1 MATKNETPMMRQFRY
16 LKSKHPDALL
26 LFRCGDFYESYEEDA
41 KESARVLGITLTKRS
56 SDGTVMAGF
65 PHHALDTYLPRL
77 IRAGKR
83 VAICDQLEDPKLTKQ
98 LVKRGIT
105 ELVSPATNNSNNSKS
120 STTMETKTMTAQDYV
135 GKTIKVNGS
144 NNFYTVKSA
153 DGDKLTAE
161 FHMGDRV
168 MTCPIPISQL
178 QAMVTAGKWI
188 ICDDAPAT
196 AELIDKDNQPTAQE
210 PVAEPTAQTVT
221 TKPTT
226 TEPKKS
232 GNKRQSKPTKSVTE
246 KPKATTETKP
256 KPFGK
261 LRYETYKNKKG
272 KTCARIVGFTEGDA
286 MLERGNAERIHAS
299 STYERDKKGVKHY
312 MLIFGPRYADA
323 AKDVCR
329 ALNEGKTLDDCQSII
344 DAATEERVQKREEWK
359 AKRAA
364 YLANRESNGAE
375 VKPKTVK
382 PETKQGYSSEDVAD
396 MLKKI
401 MAGGAIPED
410 IKAVMAA

>member
-135 GKTIKVNGS
+135 GKTINVNGS

-153 DGDKLTAE
+153 DGEKLTAE

-178 QAMVTAGKWI
+178 QAMVTAGKWT

-196 AELIDKDNQPTAQE
+196 AELIDKDNQ
-210 PVAEPTAQTVT
+210 PTAQTVT

-232 GNKRQSKPTKSVTE
+232 GNKRQPKPAKSDQPKPTKSVK
-246 KPKATTETKP
+246 KPETATETKS
-256 KPFGK
+256 KPSSK

-272 KTCARIVGFTEGDA
+272 KTCARIVGFSDGDA
-286 MLERGNAERIHAS
+286 ILERGNAERIHAS

-329 ALNEGKTLDDCQSII
+329 AMNEGKTLDDCQSII

-364 YLANRESNGAE
+364 YLANRESEGAE
-375 VKPKTVK
+375 VKKPADVK
-382 PETKQGYSSEDVAD
+382 SETKQGYSSEDVAA

-401 MAGGAIPED
+401 MAGGAIPEE
-410 IKAVMAA
+410 IKRAMEA

>member
-1 MATKNETPMMRQFRY
+1 MATKKESHMMRQFRY

-26 LFRCGDFYESYEEDA
+26 LFRCGDFYETYEADA
-41 KESARVLGITLTKRS
+41 KECAKVLGITLTKRN

-65 PHHALDTYLPRL
+65 PHHALDTYLPKL

-83 VAICDQLEDPKLTKQ
+83 VAICDQLDSPPTPR
-98 LVKRGIT
+98 VKRGVT
-105 ELVSPATNNSNNSKS
+105 ETINNNSKS

-135 GKTIKVNGS
+135 GKTINVNGS
-144 NNFYTVKSA
+144 KNFYVVKSA

-161 FHMGDRV
+161 FHMGERV
-168 MTCPIPISQL
+168 MQCPIPMSQL
-178 QAMVTAGKWI
+178 TAMVDAGKWSV
-188 ICDDAPAT
+188 CDDAPAT
-196 AELIDKDNQPTAQE
+196 DE
-210 PVAEPTAQTVT
+210 PVANDNHPVADEPKPVPEPTAKTMKL
-221 TKPTT
+221 KPT

-232 GNKRQSKPTKSVTE
+232 KRQTKHAKSEQPKPTMSE
-246 KPKATTETKP
+246 QPETPETGAKR
-256 KPFGK
+256 K
-261 LRYETYKNKKG
+261 LRYETYENKKG

-323 AKDVCR
+323 AKEVCQ
-329 ALNEGKTLDDCQSII
+329 ALNEGKTLDCQAII
-344 DAATEERVQKREEWK
+344 DAATQERAQRREEWK

-364 YLANRESNGAE
+364 YLANRENEGAE
-375 VKPKTVK
+375 VKPAEVK
-382 PETKQGYSSEDVAD
+382 ETKGYSSEDVAA

-401 MAGGAIPED
+401 MDGGAIPEE
-410 IKAVMAA
+410 IKRAMTA

>member
-135 GKTIKVNGS
+135 GKTIKVNES
-144 NNFYTVKSA
+144 NNFYVLKSA

-168 MTCPIPISQL
+168 MPCPIPMSQL
-178 QAMVTAGKWI
+178 KTMVDAQKWT
-188 ICDDAPAT
+188 ICDASPTTAEPIAT
-196 AELIDKDNQPTAQE
+196 AEPVAEEPK
-210 PVAEPTAQTVT
+210 PVAEPTAKTVT
-221 TKPTT
+221 LKPT

-232 GNKRQSKPTKSVTE
+232 KRQ
-246 KPKATTETKP
+246 P
-256 KPFGK
+256 KPAKSEQPEAPETNSKRK
-261 LRYETYKNKKG
+261 LRYETYENKKG

-299 STYERDKKGVKHY
+299 STYERDKKGGKQY
-312 MLIFGPRYADA
+312 MLIFGPRYAAA
-323 AKDVCR
+323 AKEVCK
-329 ALNEGKTLDDCQSII
+329 ALNEGKTLADCQAII
-344 DAATEERVQKREEWK
+344 DQTTERRVQKREEWK

-364 YLANRESNGAE
+364 YLANRENEGAE
-375 VKPKTVK
+375 VKPA
-382 PETKQGYSSEDVAD
+382 ETKVAGYSSEDVAHL
-396 MLKKI
+396 LKKI
-401 MAGGAIPED
+401 MAGGAIPEE
-410 IKAVMAA
+410 IKRAMAA